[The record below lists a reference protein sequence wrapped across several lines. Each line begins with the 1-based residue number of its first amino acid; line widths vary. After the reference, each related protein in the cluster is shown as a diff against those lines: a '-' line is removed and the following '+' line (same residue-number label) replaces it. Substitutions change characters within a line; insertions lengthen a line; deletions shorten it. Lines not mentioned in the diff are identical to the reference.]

1 LKFFFGVELLVIG
14 FKRGEGGKGEES
26 QKSEEERVLGSELR
40 WKF

>member
-1 LKFFFGVELLVIG
+1 MLVIG

-26 QKSEEERVLGSELR
+26 RKPEDKRVLGSGLR